1 MDSDRSM
8 GVYIL
13 HIELVKFQTFSVE
26 STLPGK
32 GEKESGSA
40 ANIEQ
45 SRVWLLHELLE
56 LIKARFKLRLLVA
69 LNVRQK
75 EFLEEELTEVLV
87 VVNISNCLLR
97 QLWIHV
103 DETATIASDICESV
117 FGDPMSG
124 GGGSTERARNG
135 LDQMA
140 SNKSC
145 CGIDEA

>member
-1 MDSDRSM
+1 
-8 GVYIL
+8 
-13 HIELVKFQTFSVE
+13 
-26 STLPGK
+26 
-32 GEKESGSA
+32 
-40 ANIEQ
+40 
-45 SRVWLLHELLE
+45 

-97 QLWIHV
+97 QLRVHV
-103 DETATIASDICESV
+103 DETAVIASDICESV

-124 GGGSTERARNG
+124 GEGPTERARNG

-140 SNKSC
+140 SDKARC
-145 CGIDEA
+145 RIDEARRFYLHLPVKLVPFLGGRIHN